1 MTYPILQLKPGREKS
16 VKNKHPWIFS
26 GAIQSMQKAEE
37 GDIIEVKSA
46 GKEILGYGF
55 YSAESQI
62 SCRMFEWTSMPEDF
76 EKQDYWI
83 SKLKSAFLL
92 RQTFVTGKQNNCY
105 RLLHAE
111 GDFFPGL
118 IIDIYHQV
126 AVVQFLIEG
135 TARRKEFF
143 TKCIQHLGFEHIYSR
158 SSSSS
163 REQQDANEKAGW
175 IAGEFNSP
183 LTVLEN
189 GLKFE
194 VDFIHGQKTGFFLDQ
209 RDNRETLRELA
220 KGRTALNAFSYT
232 GGFSVYAAA
241 GEAKEIHSLDI
252 SSEAVK
258 MAEHNVQLNFPR
270 ANHKGIAKDCFEYLR
285 AIEKDLYDLIVL
297 DPPAFAKNKHS
308 VDKAARGYKDIN
320 LKAMEKIKPGGL
332 LFTFSCSQHISK
344 DLFQKIIFGAAA
356 DAGRNVRIVKQ
367 LHQPADHPVN
377 IFHPEG
383 EYLKGLLLWVE

>member
-26 GAIQSMQKAEE
+26 GAIQTMQTATE
-37 GDIIEVKSA
+37 GDVIEVRA
-46 GKEILGYGF
+46 AHKEILGYGF
-55 YSAESQI
+55 FSAESQI
-62 SCRMFEWTSMPEDF
+62 SCRMFHWSPESEDF
-76 EKQDYWI
+76 ESAEYWMK
-83 SKLKSAFLL
+83 KLQNAFLL
-92 RQTFVTGKQNNCY
+92 RRTLVVNDKTNCY

-111 GDFFPGL
+111 GDFLPGL
-118 IIDIYHQV
+118 IIDIYDQV

-135 TARRKEFF
+135 TARRKELFK
-143 TKCIQHLGFEHIYSR
+143 KCILSLGFQNIYSR

-163 REQQDANEKAGW
+163 KEVQDTAEKAGW
-175 IAGEFNSP
+175 ISGEVSSP
-183 LTVLEN
+183 ITVFEN
-189 GLKFE
+189 GLKFQ
-194 VDFIHGQKTGFFLDQ
+194 VDFIYGQKTGFFLDQ
-209 RDNRETLRELA
+209 RDNRELLRKFA
-220 KGRTALNAFSYT
+220 KGRTMLNAFSYT
-232 GGFSVYAAA
+232 GGFSIYAAA
-241 GEAKEIHSLDI
+241 GEAKEIYSLDI

-258 MAEHNVQLNFPR
+258 MAEHNVRLNFPE
-270 ANHKGIAKDCFEYLR
+270 ANHKVIAKDCFEYLR
-285 AIEKDLYDLIVL
+285 SMEKDFYDMIVL

-320 LKAMEKIKPGGL
+320 MKAMEKIKTGSL

-356 DAGRNVRIVKQ
+356 DAGRNVRIVEQ
-367 LHQPADHPVN
+367 LNQPADHPVN

>member
-1 MTYPILQLKPGREKS
+1 MIYPILQLKAGREKS

-26 GAIQSMQKAEE
+26 GAIQAMQTAGE
-37 GDIIEVKSA
+37 GDIIEVRA
-46 GKEILGYGF
+46 ANKEILGYGF
-55 YSAESQI
+55 FSAESQI
-62 SCRMFEWTSMPEDF
+62 SCRMFEWSLEPEDF
-76 EKQDYWI
+76 ESPEYWI
-83 SKLKSAFLL
+83 KKLQNALLL
-92 RQTFVTGKQNNCY
+92 RDTLVINNKTNCY

-118 IIDIYHQV
+118 IIDVYDQV

-135 TARRKEFF
+135 TAKRKELYRN
-143 TKCIQHLGFEHIYSR
+143 CIKSIGFQNIYSR
-158 SSSSS
+158 SSASSK
-163 REQQDANEKAGW
+163 ELQDTAEKAGW
-175 IAGEFNSP
+175 ISGELSSP
-183 LTVLEN
+183 VTVLEN
-189 GLKFE
+189 GLNFE

-209 RDNRETLRELA
+209 RDNRAMLKKLA
-220 KGRTALNAFSYT
+220 KGRTVLNAFSYT

-241 GEAKEIHSLDI
+241 GHAKEIHSLDI

-258 MAEHNVQLNFPR
+258 IAEHNVRLNFPD
-270 ANHKGIAKDCFEYLR
+270 ANHKGITKDCFEYLR
-285 AIEKDLYDLIVL
+285 AMEKDFYDMIVL
-297 DPPAFAKNKHS
+297 DPPAFAKNKHT

-320 LKAMEKIKPGGL
+320 MKAMEKIKAGGL

-356 DAGRNVRIVKQ
+356 DAGRNVRIVEQ
-367 LHQPADHPVN
+367 LNQPADHPVN

>member
-1 MTYPILQLKPGREKS
+1 MNYPILHLKAGREKS
-16 VKNKHPWIFS
+16 AVNKHPWIFS
-26 GAIQSMQKAEE
+26 GAIQKMQTAAE
-37 GDIIEVKSA
+37 GDIIEVQSA
-46 GKEILGYGF
+46 NKEVIGYGF

-62 SCRMFEWTSMPEDF
+62 SCRMFQWSRKPADF
-76 EKQDYWI
+76 ESPAYWTA
-83 SKLKSAFLL
+83 KMKNAMLL
-92 RQTFVTGKQNNCY
+92 RNTLIDRNKTNSY

-118 IIDIYHQV
+118 IVDIYNEL

-135 TARRKEFF
+135 TARRKEMII
-143 TKCIQHLGFEHIYSR
+143 KCIQSLGFSNIYARASA
-158 SSSSS
+158 SSKD
-163 REQQDANEKAGW
+163 QQDSIERAGW
-175 IAGEFNSP
+175 MSGELGSP
-183 LTVLEN
+183 LTVTEN
-189 GLKFE
+189 GLKFQ
-194 VDFIHGQKTGFFLDQ
+194 VDFIRGQKTGFFLDQ
-209 RDNRETLRELA
+209 RDNRLVLQKLA
-220 KGRTALNAFSYT
+220 KGRTVLNAFSYT

-252 SSEAVK
+252 STDAVK
-258 MAEHNVQLNFPR
+258 MAQENVFLNFPQ
-270 ANHKGIAKDCFEYLR
+270 ASHKGIVKDCFEYLR
-285 AIEKDLYDLIVL
+285 GMENDLYDLIVL
-297 DPPAFAKNKHS
+297 DPPAFAKNKHT

-320 LKAMEKIKPGGL
+320 MKAMEKIKPGGL

-356 DAGRNVRIVKQ
+356 DAGRNVRIVQQ

>member
-26 GAIQSMQKAEE
+26 GAIQSMQTAAE
-37 GDIIEVKSA
+37 GDIIEVRA
-46 GKEILGYGF
+46 GNKEILGYGF
-55 YSAESQI
+55 YSSESQI
-62 SCRMFEWTSMPEDF
+62 SCRMFEWSNQPENFDGS
-76 EKQDYWI
+76 QYWMN
-83 SKLKSAFLL
+83 KLQNAFLL
-92 RQTFVTGKQNNCY
+92 RQAFVISAQTNCY

-118 IIDIYHQV
+118 IIDVYDQV

-135 TARRKEFF
+135 TAKRKELFK
-143 TKCIQHLGFEHIYSR
+143 KCIHDLGFKNIYSR
-158 SSSSS
+158 ASASS
-163 REQQDANEKAGW
+163 RELQDTAEQAGW
-175 IAGEFNSP
+175 IAGEINP
-183 LTVLEN
+183 PVTVLEN

-194 VDFIHGQKTGFFLDQ
+194 VDFIRGQKTGFFLDQ
-209 RDNRETLRELA
+209 RDNRETLRQFA
-220 KGRTALNAFSYT
+220 KGKTVLNAFSYT

-241 GEAKEIHSLDI
+241 GQAKEIHSLDI

-258 MAEHNVQLNFPR
+258 MAEHNVHLNFPE
-270 ANHKGIAKDCFEYLR
+270 ANHKGIAKDCFDYLR
-285 AIEKDLYDLIVL
+285 VMEKDFYDLIVL
-297 DPPAFAKNKHS
+297 DPPAFAKNKHT

-320 LKAMEKIKPGGL
+320 MKAMEKIKAGGL

-356 DAGRNVRIVKQ
+356 DANRNVRVIKQ

>member
-1 MTYPILQLKPGREKS
+1 MIYPILQLKPGREKS
-16 VKNKHPWIFS
+16 VINRHPWIFS
-26 GAIQSMQKAEE
+26 GGIQKMQNAAE
-37 GDIIEVKSA
+37 GDIIQVQTAGREV
-46 GKEILGYGF
+46 LGYGF

-62 SCRMFEWTSMPEDF
+62 SCRMFDWEQEPADF
-76 EKQDYWI
+76 ESSAYWMRKMENARHMRN
-83 SKLKSAFLL
+83 SLL
-92 RQTFVTGKQNNCY
+92 NRNQTNCY

-111 GDFFPGL
+111 GDFLPGL
-118 IIDIYHQV
+118 IVDVYDQL

-135 TARRKEFF
+135 TAKRKDLF
-143 TKCIQHLGFEHIYSR
+143 TGCLQSLGFKNIYAR
-158 SSSSS
+158 SSASSKA
-163 REQQDANEKAGW
+163 QQDSEEKAGW
-175 IAGEFNSP
+175 VSGELGSP

-189 GLKFE
+189 GLKFQ
-194 VDFIHGQKTGFFLDQ
+194 VDFIKGQKTGFFLDQ
-209 RDNRETLRELA
+209 RENRLVLQQLA
-220 KGRTALNAFSYT
+220 KGRTVLNAFSYT

-241 GEAKEIHSLDI
+241 GAAKEVHSLDI

-258 MAEHNVQLNFPR
+258 LAEENVLLNFPQTK
-270 ANHKGIAKDCFEYLR
+270 HQSIAKDCFEYLR
-285 AIEKDLYDLIVL
+285 GMEDNFYDLIVL

-320 LKAMEKIKPGGL
+320 MKAMEKIREGGL

-344 DLFQKIIFGAAA
+344 DLFQKIVFGAAA
-356 DAGRNVRIVKQ
+356 DAGRNVRIVQQ